1 MKKHFLILLSVC
13 FLVFNGCS
21 ASLNTSRVS
30 TAEGDKKGSSMTDN
44 WLATDT
50 TNAVNSILQ
59 TMHKHNGFQ
68 KYLAKFNGK
77 QPKLFIAEIQNNTSE
92 AYFPIQDL
100 NDELLDNFSS
110 TGEFILIDE
119 GARNKILSEI
129 KYQNDGMVDIKDIK
143 NIGKQASAD
152 LMVFGTINMKPEVL
166 ENKTLKEYSVNVRM
180 TDVETGIEVM
190 RARYKVSKYSERSG
204 YKW

>member
-1 MKKHFLILLSVC
+1 MKKHFLILFSVC
-13 FLVFNGCS
+13 LLVFDGCS
-21 ASLNTSRVS
+21 ASLKTKRLSTSK
-30 TAEGDKKGSSMTDN
+30 GDNIGMELTDN

-50 TNAVNSILQ
+50 TNAINSITD
-59 TMHKHNGFQ
+59 TMKKHKGFQ
-68 KYLAKFNGK
+68 KYLSKFNGR

-100 NDELLDNFSS
+100 NDELLDYFSS
-110 TGEFILIDE
+110 SGEFILIDE
-119 GARNKILSEI
+119 NARDKILSEL
-129 KYQNDGMVDIKDIK
+129 KYQHDGMVSPKEIK

-152 LMVFGTINMKPEVL
+152 LMVFGTINMKPEIL
-166 ENKTLKEYSVNVRM
+166 ENKTLKEYSVNVRI
-180 TDVETGIEVM
+180 TDMETGIEVM